1 MGNVER
7 ETNTH
12 KGWYLNIETM
22 TGKGRELAD
31 MMERRNVD
39 TLCLQ
44 KTKWK
49 ESKVRNIGGAA
60 NYSTMELMVK
70 KWDKDSGERRAV

>member
-1 MGNVER
+1 MCFNLKNGYVLS
-7 ETNTH
+7 H
-12 KGWYLNIETM
+12 F
-22 TGKGRELAD
+22 APA
-31 MMERRNVD
+31 VD

-70 KWDKDSGERRAV
+70 KWDKDSGEGRAV

>member
-44 KTKWK
+44 KTKRK

-70 KWDKDSGERRAV
+70 KWDKDSSEGRAV

>member
-7 ETNTH
+7 EANTH

-22 TGKGRELAD
+22 TGKGRELAA
-31 MMERRNVD
+31 MMERRNVRI
-39 TLCLQ
+39 LCLQ

-60 NYSTMELMVK
+60 NYSTMELMVEK
-70 KWDKDSGERRAV
+70 ME

>member
-70 KWDKDSGERRAV
+70 KWDKDSSEGRAV

>member
-12 KGWYLNIETM
+12 KGWYSNIETM

-31 MMERRNVD
+31 MMERRNVQLAQND
-39 TLCLQ
+39 LGPL
-44 KTKWK
+44 TKFPF
-49 ESKVRNIGGAA
+49 
-60 NYSTMELMVK
+60 YYML
-70 KWDKDSGERRAV
+70 

>member
-1 MGNVER
+1 MEIMLLLGLVKKEKERRKASEETVGNVER

-44 KTKWK
+44 KTK
-49 ESKVRNIGGAA
+49 
-60 NYSTMELMVK
+60 
-70 KWDKDSGERRAV
+70 

>member
-22 TGKGRELAD
+22 TGKGREVAA
-31 MMERRNVD
+31 MMERRNVGI
-39 TLCLQ
+39 LCLQ

-60 NYSTMELMVK
+60 NYSTMELMVEK
-70 KWDKDSGERRAV
+70 ME